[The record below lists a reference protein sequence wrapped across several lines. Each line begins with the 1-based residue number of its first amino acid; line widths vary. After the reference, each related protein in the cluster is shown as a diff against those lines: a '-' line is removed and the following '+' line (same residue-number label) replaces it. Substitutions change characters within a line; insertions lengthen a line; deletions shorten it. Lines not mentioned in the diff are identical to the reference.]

1 MVSKHALKTLCIGI
15 LLSVLFISAR
25 TTVSQ
30 TTVSQNPAQTSQLEQ
45 PAEVVEAYAVCR
57 EFQHLLAENLDF
69 DRAYEA
75 TFVKNVSRRRAI
87 AISDGELG
95 NQKFEELDSDLLI
108 KAYKLRMQLFYLTLP
123 LAGPDDTEESL
134 FFPTEIKAILKREP
148 AVGKEEFQIYV
159 QQLEQDATKFRAHL
173 DRLANEYP
181 SVAER
186 VRSFK
191 AEAMSAKFY
200 PPTDHIVKTQNE
212 YFGHGQMEKGDPY
225 YEIESYRVINED
237 GKMRIVG
244 LRFFTRLF

>member
-1 MVSKHALKTLCIGI
+1 MKTLCIGI

-30 TTVSQNPAQTSQLEQ
+30 NPTKTSQLEQ
-45 PAEVVEAYAVCR
+45 PAEVVDAYAVCR

-75 TFVKNVSRRRAI
+75 TFVKDVSRRRAI
-87 AISDGELG
+87 AISDGEFG

-108 KAYKLRMQLFYLTLP
+108 KAYKLRMQLFYLMLP
-123 LAGPDDTEESL
+123 LASPDDTEARL
-134 FFPTEIKAILKREP
+134 FFPAEFKAILKREP
-148 AVGKEEFQIYV
+148 AVGKEEFQMYV
-159 QQLEQDATKFRAHL
+159 QQLEQDVAKFRAHL
-173 DRLANEYP
+173 DRLADNYP

-191 AEAMSAKFY
+191 AEAKSAKFD
-200 PPTDHIVKTQNE
+200 PPADHLVKTRNE
-212 YFGHGQMEKGDPY
+212 YFGNGQMEKGDPY
-225 YEIESYRVINED
+225 YEIEGYRVVNDD

>member
-1 MVSKHALKTLCIGI
+1 
-15 LLSVLFISAR
+15 
-25 TTVSQ
+25 
-30 TTVSQNPAQTSQLEQ
+30 
-45 PAEVVEAYAVCR
+45 
-57 EFQHLLAENLDF
+57 LAENLDF

-95 NQKFEELDSDLLI
+95 NQKFEVLDSDLLI

-123 LAGPDDTEESL
+123 LAGPDDTEERL

-148 AVGKEEFQIYV
+148 GVGKEEFRMYV
-159 QQLEQDATKFRAHL
+159 LQLEQDATKFRAHL
-173 DRLANEYP
+173 YRLADEYP

-186 VRSFK
+186 LRSFK
-191 AEAMSAKFY
+191 AEAMSAKLAI
-200 PPTDHIVKTQNE
+200 PNDHEIKPQNG
-212 YFGHGQMEKGDPY
+212 YFGHGELQKDEPY
-225 YEIESYRVINED
+225 YEIEGYRVVNED

>member
-1 MVSKHALKTLCIGI
+1 VSKHALKTLCIGI

-30 TTVSQNPAQTSQLEQ
+30 NLKTTTKLEQ

-57 EFQHLLAENLDF
+57 EFQHLLAENLAF

-75 TFVKNVSRRRAI
+75 TFVKDVSRRRAI
-87 AISDGELG
+87 AISDGEFG

-108 KAYKLRMQLFYLTLP
+108 KAYKLRMQLFYLMLP
-123 LAGPDDTEESL
+123 LANPDDTEAGL
-134 FFPTEIKAILKREP
+134 FFPAEFKAILKREP
-148 AVGKEEFQIYV
+148 AVGKEEFQMYV
-159 QQLEQDATKFRAHL
+159 QQLEQDVAKFRAHL
-173 DRLANEYP
+173 DRLADNYP

-191 AEAMSAKFY
+191 AEASSAKFD
-200 PPTDHIVKTQNE
+200 PPTDRIVKTQNE
-212 YFGHGQMEKGDPY
+212 YFGNGQMEKGDPY
-225 YEIESYRVINED
+225 YEINSYRVVNED

>member
-15 LLSVLFISAR
+15 LLSVLFISAQ
-25 TTVSQ
+25 TIVSQ

-75 TFVKNVSRRRAI
+75 TFVKNVSRRRGI

-95 NQKFEELDSDLLI
+95 NQKFEELDSELLI

-148 AVGKEEFQIYV
+148 AVGKEEFQMYV
-159 QQLEQDATKFRAHL
+159 LQLEQDATKFRAHL
-173 DRLANEYP
+173 DRLAGEYP

-186 VRSFK
+186 LRSFK

-212 YFGHGQMEKGDPY
+212 YFGQGQMEKGDPY
-225 YEIESYRVINED
+225 YEIEGYRVVNED